1 MDKMTRL
8 SLRWTALGCLTAA
21 VVAGEVVLWS
31 LPQDTRTALLAVGA
45 IAYIGAQL
53 ARKGR

>member
-1 MDKMTRL
+1 MDKMTKL
-8 SLRWTALGCLTAA
+8 SLRWTALGFLTAA

-45 IAYIGAQL
+45 TAYIGTQL

>member
-8 SLRWTALGCLTAA
+8 SLRWTALGFLTAA

-31 LPQDTRTALLAVGA
+31 ISQDTRTALLAVVA
-45 IAYIGAQL
+45 AAYIGTQL

>member
-1 MDKMTRL
+1 MDKMTKL
-8 SLRWTALGCLTAA
+8 SLRWTALGFLAAA

-45 IAYIGAQL
+45 AAYIGTQL

>member
-8 SLRWTALGCLTAA
+8 SLRWTALGFLTAA

-31 LPQDTRTALLAVGA
+31 LPQDARTALLAVGA
-45 IAYIGAQL
+45 AAYTGMQL

>member
-8 SLRWTALGCLTAA
+8 SLRWTALGFLTAA

-31 LPQDTRTALLAVGA
+31 ISQDTRTVLLAVGA
-45 IAYIGAQL
+45 AAYIGTQL

>member
-8 SLRWTALGCLTAA
+8 SLRWTALGSLTAA

-31 LPQDTRTALLAVGA
+31 LPQDTRTALLAVGT

>member
-8 SLRWTALGCLTAA
+8 SLRWTALGFLTAA

-45 IAYIGAQL
+45 AAYIGTQL